1 MAGGSERAATVGE
14 CFMHFFVVSLSLS
27 VLLTKVKSIEY
38 DRVEYLY
45 GLNDDD
51 ERMRHCYDMNTS

>member
-1 MAGGSERAATVGE
+1 
-14 CFMHFFVVSLSLS
+14 MHFFVVSLSLS
-27 VLLTKVKSIEY
+27 VLLTKVISIEY